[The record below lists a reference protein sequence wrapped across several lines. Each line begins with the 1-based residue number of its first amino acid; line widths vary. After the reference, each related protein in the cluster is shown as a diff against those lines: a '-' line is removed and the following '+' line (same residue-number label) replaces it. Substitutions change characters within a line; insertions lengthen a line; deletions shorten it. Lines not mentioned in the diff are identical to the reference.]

1 MLSCRQMHVNRK
13 GIEAGEFLSLE
24 TVLNIHEKEFT
35 KNTTQ
40 TAYNSKNHIRFTCEV
55 YKVKKKN
62 DIFCVVRQAFNLT
75 PKLVRLHSETY
86 SSNSATNWDNS
97 FVVLNKIYCCS

>member
-1 MLSCRQMHVNRK
+1 MHVNRK
-13 GIEAGEFLSLE
+13 GIEAEELLSLE
-24 TVLNIHEKEFT
+24 TALNIHEKEFT

-55 YKVKKKN
+55 YKVKKYE
-62 DIFCVVRQAFNLT
+62 IFCVVRQAFNLT

-86 SSNSATNWDNS
+86 SSNRVTNWDNS
-97 FVVLNKIYCCS
+97 CVVLNKICCCS